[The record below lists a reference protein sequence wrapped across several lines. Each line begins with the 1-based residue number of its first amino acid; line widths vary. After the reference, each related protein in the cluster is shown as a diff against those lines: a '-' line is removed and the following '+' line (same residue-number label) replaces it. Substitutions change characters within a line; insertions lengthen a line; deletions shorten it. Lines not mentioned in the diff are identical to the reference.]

1 MKSTRPL
8 LLFILVALLLMAV
21 PATFAQDPI
30 TLPPEVQTA
39 LQNTSAATSARF
51 NFTLDL
57 AATGDEPFELGL
69 TGTGLF
75 GPDLFQITV
84 GGDLPAGTMGS
95 EAMPFNLELRGVNG
109 SLFVYIPLLL
119 TQWIEVSPEELAQG
133 INGAP
138 IDLSDIGGSLGGATG
153 MGDMPEMT
161 GMMSELNN
169 YVTVTTNGNVTS
181 IDVDLI
187 GLLSSPTFQ
196 QMVIDSATEEDPSV
210 DPADIQEFFA
220 SAPTALAG
228 TAVHAEITVGS
239 DNRVSNILFSADFN
253 VDPTELPPAAQEEAG
268 LTGPTSVSIDFNLSF
283 SEYDA
288 DFTGEVEEPT
298 DTMPFSDIMSAFMG
312 DS

>member
-1 MKSTRPL
+1 M
-8 LLFILVALLLMAV
+8 LLFVLVALLLMSV

-57 AATGDEPFELGL
+57 AATGEEPFELGL

-75 GPDLFQITV
+75 GPDLFQLSIE
-84 GGDLPAGTMGS
+84 GELPAMEGMEGM
-95 EAMPFNLELRGVNG
+95 EAMPLNAEIRAVNG
-109 SLFVYIPLLL
+109 SLFVFLPMLLP
-119 TQWIEVSPEELAQG
+119 QWIQISPEELAQG

-153 MGDMPEMT
+153 MGDTQEMMA
-161 GMMSELNN
+161 MMSELNN
-169 YVTVTTNGNVTS
+169 YTTVTTNGNVTS

-196 QMVIDSATEEDPSV
+196 QMVIDSATAEDPDV
-210 DPADIQEFFA
+210 DPADIQAFFA

-228 TAVHAEITVGS
+228 SAVHAEITVGS
-239 DNRVSNILFSADFN
+239 DSRVSSILFDLDFN
-253 VDPTELPPAAQEEAG
+253 VDPTQLPPAAQEEMD
-268 LTGPTSVSIDFNLSF
+268 LTGPTSVSLDFNLSF
-283 SEYDA
+283 SDYDA

-298 DTMPFSDIMSAFMG
+298 DTMPFADIMSAFMG
-312 DS
+312 DLGDS